1 MAGKGI
7 LSMNEENVLELVV
20 MWPVTNVLGTTEL
33 HTSDDAFHKKIKQGK
48 YNSI

>member
-7 LSMNEENVLELVV
+7 LSVSEENVLELVV
-20 MWPVTNVLGTTEL
+20 MRLVTEL